1 MYKQKYDHEDLE
13 NLSEELAFEELHRL
27 IEAGQPNFPTDPISL
42 QDIVA
47 LTLNHVPAKY
57 VTSFVEK
64 LNPREQHVAE
74 LNAIRARVKVELQK
88 AIKIVAKH
96 PHN

>member
-1 MYKQKYDHEDLE
+1 MYKQKYEHEDLE
-13 NLSEELAFEELHRL
+13 NLAEELAFEELHRI
-27 IEAGQPNFPTDPISL
+27 IEAGETSFPTDPISL

-74 LNAIRARVKVELQK
+74 LEAIRGLVKVEIHK
-88 AIKIVAKH
+88 AISIVSKR

>member
-1 MYKQKYDHEDLE
+1 MYKQMYEHEDLE
-13 NLSEELAFEELHRL
+13 NLSEEVVFEELHRIL
-27 IEAGQPNFPTDPISL
+27 EAGELVFPSDPISL

-47 LTLNHVPAKY
+47 MTLNHIPSKY

-64 LNPREQHVAE
+64 LNPREQHLQE
-74 LNAIRARVKVELQK
+74 LDAIRKLAQIELRK
-88 AIKIVAKH
+88 AIDMVKQH

>member
-1 MYKQKYDHEDLE
+1 MYKQMYEHEDLE
-13 NLSEELAFEELHRL
+13 NLTEEVVFEELHRI
-27 IEAGQPNFPTDPISL
+27 IEAGEELPADPISL

-47 LTLNHVPAKY
+47 LTLNKVPAKY

-64 LNPREQHVAE
+64 LNPRDQQLKELEAIRIQVKAE
-74 LNAIRARVKVELQK
+74 LRLAIDTVKQR
-88 AIKIVAKH
+88 